1 MRIPGGT
8 DDFSR
13 WVDEALGKRELAER
27 IRAIDPFMHSTEE
40 IRTHISDIIMEEV
53 SRDMEKVEVHP

>member
-27 IRAIDPFMHSTEE
+27 IRAIDPFMHTTEE
-40 IRTHISDIIMEEV
+40 IRTYIAGIVMKEV
-53 SRDMEKVEVHP
+53 NRDMEKTGVL